1 MAISTAMTRP
11 VLLVARVMQWVSS
24 VIVLGLVSYFIN
36 KGPKPH
42 GGHLIYEEVIVSK
55 PMAMFSSIIGRMT
68 NNIKGCA
75 IRSLLPACICLA
87 LHASHPEQGCSGN

>member
-36 KGPKPH
+36 KGPH
-42 GGHLIYEEVIVSK
+42 GGHLVYQEVIVSK
-55 PMAMFSSIIGRMT
+55 PMAIFSSIYYR
-68 NNIKGCA
+68 
-75 IRSLLPACICLA
+75 LDD
-87 LHASHPEQGCSGN
+87 